1 MEFLCKTHIM
11 KAIIITSLFVVYLQF
26 GSAQS
31 KPPTPNVFIIT
42 LDGFRWQEIFNGADP
57 ELMANTACVSDTGMI
72 RQLYSGESAAI
83 RRQKL
88 LPFCWNVLS
97 AQGQLYGNRV
107 YGNQAD
113 VKNFYK
119 ISYAGYNEIFTGLAD
134 RRFIPNTP
142 RLNKNAN
149 LPAYLN
155 SLDEFKGKVAVFSSW
170 NIFPYILNEPANNF
184 PVNSGYEHLSSNEP
198 ATEKINQVQDSIDNK
213 SACRYDMLTF
223 LMAKQ
228 YVAQQHPKM
237 LVLSFGETD
246 EFAHSG
252 RYDMY
257 LQRANDADRM
267 IAELWYSVQS
277 DPFYKNNTVLIIT
290 TDHGRGRKNNT
301 WPAHHLF
308 VKGSGEIWM
317 ALMGPGVEARGEIK
331 EPGQIYQN
339 QFAQTIAGLLGE
351 VFAPHHSTG
360 KPIVLHSQAIEK
372 KQDELVSLPVFSR

>member
-1 MEFLCKTHIM
+1 M
-11 KAIIITSLFVVYLQF
+11 KAIIIIFLFVVHFQF
-26 GSAQS
+26 LAAQS
-31 KPPTPNVFIIT
+31 KPPAPNVFVII

-57 ELMANTACVSDTGMI
+57 DLMANTTYVSDTAMI
-72 RQLYSGESAAI
+72 RQLYGGETAVT

-88 LPFCWNVLS
+88 LPFFWNVLS
-97 AQGQLYGNRV
+97 AEGQLYGNRA
-107 YGNQAD
+107 YGNHAD

-119 ISYAGYNEIFTGLAD
+119 ISYAGYNEIFTGFAD
-134 RRFIPNTP
+134 WRFIPNTP

-155 SLDEFKGKVAVFSSW
+155 NLDEFKGKVAVFSSW
-170 NIFPYILNEPANNF
+170 NIFPYILNEPANSF
-184 PVNSGYEHLSSNEP
+184 PVNSGYEPLSSNQP
-198 ATEKINQVQDSIDNK
+198 TIEKINQVQDSIVSK

-228 YVAQQHPKM
+228 YIEQRHPKM

-267 IAELWYSVQS
+267 IASLWYSIQS
-277 DPFYKNNTVLIIT
+277 DPFYKNNTVFIIT
-290 TDHGRGRKNNT
+290 TDHGRGSKTNT

-351 VFAPHHSTG
+351 VFAPDHPTG
-360 KPIVLHSQAIEK
+360 KPIVLQNAATGK
-372 KQDELVSLPVFSR
+372 KQDTFVSVRIATK

>member
-1 MEFLCKTHIM
+1 MM
-11 KAIIITSLFVVYLQF
+11 KAIIFTSLFVVHLQLLR
-26 GSAQS
+26 AQS
-31 KPPTPNVFIIT
+31 KQPAPNVFIIT

-57 ELMANTACVSDTGMI
+57 ELMADTAYVSDTAMI
-72 RQLYSGESAAI
+72 RQLYGGERATV

-88 LPFCWNVLS
+88 LPFFWNVLS
-97 AQGQLYGNRV
+97 TQGQLYGNRA

-119 ISYAGYNEIFTGLAD
+119 ISYAGYNEIFTGYAD

-155 SLDEFKGKVAVFSSW
+155 TLDEFKGKVVAFSSW
-170 NIFPYILNEPANNF
+170 NIFPYILNEPANHF
-184 PVNSGYEHLSSNEP
+184 TVNSGYENLPSSDP
-198 ATEKINQVQDSIDNK
+198 GIQKVNQVQDSIITK
-213 SACRYDMLTF
+213 PACRYDMLTF

-228 YVAQQHPKM
+228 YIAQHHPKM
-237 LVLSFGETD
+237 LVLAFGETD
-246 EFAHSG
+246 EFAHTG

-277 DPFYKNNTVLIIT
+277 DPFYKHNTVFIIT
-290 TDHGRGRKNNT
+290 TDHGRGSKRTT

-308 VKGSGEIWM
+308 IKGSGEIWM
-317 ALMGPGVEARGEIK
+317 ALMGPGIDVKGEIK
-331 EPGQIYQN
+331 EAGQIYQN
-339 QFAQTIAGLLGE
+339 QFAQTIAALLGT
-351 VFAPHHSTG
+351 VFTPHHPTG
-360 KPIVLHSQAIEK
+360 KPIVLRQSAIEK
-372 KQDELVSLPVFSR
+372 KQDALVAAPVIKK